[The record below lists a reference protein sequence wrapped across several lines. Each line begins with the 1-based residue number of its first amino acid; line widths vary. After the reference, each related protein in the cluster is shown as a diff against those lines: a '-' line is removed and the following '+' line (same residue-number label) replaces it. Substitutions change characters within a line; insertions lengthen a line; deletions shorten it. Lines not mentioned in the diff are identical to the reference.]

1 MYCPRCGKK
10 IPDQSIFCMFC
21 GTSIP
26 KVEDESPPLPATPPP
41 AAPQRRCA
49 VCGRLLPET
58 SISDV
63 CVTCLYNR
71 NFVAQPVS
79 EPEPAPAQK
88 TEDAIEEDIFK
99 SAYTAS
105 LGESHPSA
113 RKHFNIKF
121 DDADTIGEIEDEDT
135 IEDGLEDAIEEDEP
149 VKPRKTMLSKQK
161 TIKIVLLSVIGVFVV
176 SGIFLLF
183 STLFTEFTSG
193 YTPPRNNS
201 SSSDSAQSNAPQI
214 DRALFLAAQQM
225 VREKAYSPDS
235 VHFETRTLEAQEE
248 SPGIFTVSQEFERLT
263 PSGETQASN
272 YIAILQEDS
281 SLESGYKPLMLQV
294 DGTILYDYR

>member
-26 KVEDESPPLPATPPP
+26 EVEEELPRPIKQPP
-41 AAPQRRCA
+41 AAPQRRCS
-49 VCGRLLPET
+49 VCGRPLPET

-71 NFVAQPVS
+71 NFVAQPAS
-79 EPEPAPAQK
+79 EPKPAPAHK

-105 LGESHPSA
+105 LGESRPPV
-113 RKHFNIKF
+113 RKHFNIQF
-121 DDADTIGEIEDEDT
+121 DDADKVGEIED
-135 IEDGLEDAIEEDEP
+135 IIQDGLEDAIEEDEP

-161 TIKIVLLSVIGVFVV
+161 TMKIVLLSVIGVFVI

-193 YTPPRNNS
+193 YTPPRNSS
-201 SSSDSAQSNAPQI
+201 SSSDGTQSNEPQI

-235 VHFETRTLEAQEE
+235 VHFETRTLEVQEE
-248 SPGIFTVSQEFERLT
+248 SPGVFTVSQEFERLT

-272 YIAILQEDS
+272 YIAVLQEDS
-281 SLESGYKPLMLQV
+281 SQESGYKPLMLQV
-294 DGTILYDYR
+294 DGKILYDYR

>member
-21 GTSIP
+21 GTSIL
-26 KVEDESPPLPATPPP
+26 KVEEESPPLPVTPQP
-41 AAPQRRCA
+41 AAPLRRCT
-49 VCGRLLPET
+49 VCGRPLPET

-71 NFVAQPVS
+71 NFVAQPAS
-79 EPEPAPAQK
+79 EPESAPAQK

-105 LGESHPSA
+105 LGESHPPA
-113 RKHFNIKF
+113 RKHFNIQF
-121 DDADTIGEIEDEDT
+121 DDADTIGEIEDEDI

-161 TIKIVLLSVIGVFVV
+161 TLKIVLLSVIGVFVV

-201 SSSDSAQSNAPQI
+201 SSSDSTQSNAPQI

-235 VHFETRTLEAQEE
+235 VHFETRTLEVQEE
-248 SPGIFTVSQEFERLT
+248 SPGVFTVSQEFERLT

-272 YIAILQEDS
+272 YIAVLQEDS

-294 DGTILYDYR
+294 DGTVLYDYR